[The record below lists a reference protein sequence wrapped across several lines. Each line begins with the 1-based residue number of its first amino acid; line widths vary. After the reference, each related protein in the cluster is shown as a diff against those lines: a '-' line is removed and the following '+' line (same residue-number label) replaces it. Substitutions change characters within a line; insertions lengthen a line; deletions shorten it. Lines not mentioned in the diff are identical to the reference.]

1 MLVSVIM
8 DNYNY
13 DSFIKESIESVLNQ
27 TYTNFELI
35 IVDDGSSDNSKN
47 IIKEYAKKDNRIKP
61 IFKQNGGQAS
71 ALNVGFNE
79 SNGNILTFIDSDDV
93 FENNKLEQIV
103 NTYKNGY
110 EYIINDYEVIGDK
123 RFYKN
128 YFPYGGYNLFLI
140 YYINY
145 FVGSSTS
152 NISLSKNLSNKIF
165 PIKYEEF
172 FRIRAD
178 DYIVFSAGMLANI
191 YFINQKLSK
200 YRIHGENL
208 FICNKDKYTSD
219 YKYNR
224 EIVLHKIKKESLN
237 KLDIDKRFFENPYNL
252 FLEFTTKT
260 YIDKFIL
267 KKYLEILFFEM
278 KSPIMKKIEIAKKI
292 LSYYLKGK
300 K

>member
-1 MLVSVIM
+1 
-8 DNYNY
+8 
-13 DSFIKESIESVLNQ
+13 
-27 TYTNFELI
+27 
-35 IVDDGSSDNSKN
+35 
-47 IIKEYAKKDNRIKP
+47 
-61 IFKQNGGQAS
+61 
-71 ALNVGFNE
+71 
-79 SNGNILTFIDSDDV
+79 
-93 FENNKLEQIV
+93 
-103 NTYKNGY
+103 
-110 EYIINDYEVIGDK
+110 
-123 RFYKN
+123 
-128 YFPYGGYNLFLI
+128 
-140 YYINY
+140 
-145 FVGSSTS
+145 
-152 NISLSKNLSNKIF
+152 
-165 PIKYEEF
+165 
-172 FRIRAD
+172 
-178 DYIVFSAGMLANI
+178 MLANI

-224 EIVLHKIKKESLN
+224 EIVLHKIKKESFN

-278 KSPIMKKIEIAKKI
+278 KSPIMKKIKIAKKI